1 LALRVVR
8 VVSTAAELHFQR
20 DAVAATPCL
29 GHGSTL
35 IFVQFFEYGGGE
47 FEPFHRRIKDPRH
60 CPTSPQTRY
69 VLDFANLSFVRKD
82 KFLRT
87 LRLKYATVPIDN
99 IDNKRYSTKF
109 FHELGKEKKITCT
122 NLESL
127 VLRQTYSRRKVEW
140 SLAPEELRASVFV
153 KDVWFMLE
161 AEGCPRSL
169 TQIAR

>member
-1 LALRVVR
+1 MPRFLLTILTIKGIPQ
-8 VVSTAAELHFQR
+8 S
-20 DAVAATPCL
+20 
-29 GHGSTL
+29 
-35 IFVQFFEYGGGE
+35 FF
-47 FEPFHRRIKDPRH
+47 
-60 CPTSPQTRY
+60 T
-69 VLDFANLSFVRKD
+69 NW
-82 KFLRT
+82 
-87 LRLKYATVPIDN
+87 
-99 IDNKRYSTKF
+99 
-109 FHELGKEKKITCT
+109 GKEKKITCT